1 MKGLWVVND
10 EIYDF
15 KKNQLNLFS
24 PDSKVDTDLFIC
36 LAMPQSLSFC
46 IHVRFNVGLTFPR
59 KPGLYYF

>member
-24 PDSKVDTDLFIC
+24 PGSIVDTCITEHSLCLFAWQC
-36 LAMPQSLSFC
+36 LSLSLS
-46 IHVRFNVGLTFPR
+46 VSMSGLMWV
-59 KPGLYYF
+59 